1 MRRRDFIKVVT
12 GSAMAWPLA
21 AHAQQGERMRLI
33 GVLMGWPESYPAAQ
47 SLVATFRGALAKL
60 HWTEGGN
67 LRIELRWGNA
77 NTAKI
82 GTFAKEL
89 VDLRPDA
96 ILGETTSVIRALARE
111 TQTIPVVFVQVSD
124 PVASGFTASLAR
136 PSSNITGF
144 TVENT
149 PQGGKWV
156 ELLKEIA
163 PRTVRAALLFSPA
176 TSVPLEF
183 FMPSI
188 QAAAS
193 SFDIQINVASV
204 QTKDEIEGVVATQ
217 TRNPG
222 GGLVV
227 LPGPFNTANGDLII
241 ALAARYG
248 VPAIYTN
255 RFFAESGGLIS
266 YGTDIPEQFR
276 QGAGYIDRILKGA
289 KPADLPVQAP
299 TKFELVVNLKTA
311 KALGLDVPLHLQQFA
326 DGVIE

>member
-1 MRRRDFIKVVT
+1 M
-12 GSAMAWPLA
+12 
-21 AHAQQGERMRLI
+21 
-33 GVLMGWPESYPAAQ
+33 
-47 SLVATFRGALAKL
+47 
-60 HWTEGGN
+60 
-67 LRIELRWGNA
+67 
-77 NTAKI
+77 
-82 GTFAKEL
+82 
-89 VDLRPDA
+89 
-96 ILGETTSVIRALARE
+96 IRALARE
-111 TQTIPVVFVQVSD
+111 TQTIPVVFVQVTD
-124 PVASGFTASLAR
+124 PIASGFIGSFAR

-163 PRTVRAALLFSPA
+163 PRTLRAAVLFDPTA
-176 TSVPLEF
+176 TSVPLDF

-217 TRNPG
+217 ARSPG
-222 GGLVV
+222 GGLIV
-227 LPGPFNTANGDLII
+227 LPSPLNAANGDLII

-248 VPAIYTN
+248 VPAIYSN

-266 YGTDIPEQFR
+266 FGTDFTEQFR
-276 QGAGYIDRILKGA
+276 EGAGYIDRILRGA

>member
-1 MRRRDFIKVVT
+1 MAACRARAAGRADAVDRRAD
-12 GSAMAWPLA
+12 GLA
-21 AHAQQGERMRLI
+21 GELSRR
-33 GVLMGWPESYPAAQ
+33 A
-47 SLVATFRGALAKL
+47 LVATFRGALAKL

-111 TQTIPVVFVQVSD
+111 TQTIPVVFVQVTD
-124 PVASGFTASLAR
+124 PIASGFIGSFAR

-144 TVENT
+144 TADDAL
-149 PQGGKWV
+149 QGGKWV

-163 PRTVRAALLFSPA
+163 PRTLRAAVLFDPTA
-176 TSVPLEF
+176 TSVPLDF

-217 TRNPG
+217 ARSPG
-222 GGLVV
+222 GGLIV
-227 LPGPFNTANGDLII
+227 LPSPLNMANGDLII

-248 VPAIYTN
+248 VPAIYSN
-255 RFFAESGGLIS
+255 RFFC
-266 YGTDIPEQFR
+266 
-276 QGAGYIDRILKGA
+276 
-289 KPADLPVQAP
+289 
-299 TKFELVVNLKTA
+299 
-311 KALGLDVPLHLQQFA
+311 
-326 DGVIE
+326 